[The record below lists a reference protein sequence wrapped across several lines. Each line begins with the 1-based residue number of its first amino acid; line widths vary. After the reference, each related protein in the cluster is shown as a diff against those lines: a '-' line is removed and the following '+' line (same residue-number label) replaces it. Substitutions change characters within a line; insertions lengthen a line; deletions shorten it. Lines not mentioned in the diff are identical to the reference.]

1 MTRHLRPVAAALLS
15 IGLWLAVSS
24 AQAQDAASL
33 QNWSGKA
40 DWDATVAAAKK
51 EGKLVI
57 AGPPGSTWR
66 GALTAFAEDYGI
78 PVELTQIDIT
88 FWTRLRQERQ
98 VGQYLWDAVVLPP
111 STDAYRMI
119 NDDHGMTDVRAL
131 LVLPEVV
138 DDKAW
143 AGGFENLFNDNG
155 RKYSIGFSLQ
165 ATPGA
170 WVNRD
175 KVPVSELSS
184 MDQLIEPRFKG
195 LMSSQ
200 DYHEG
205 APLNLFGPLIR
216 DPHYGADFVK
226 KMLAND
232 ITFVANGGQQVDWL
246 IRGKYP
252 IGLGILTAG
261 LLNAKAQGIADHV
274 QALPGIL
281 RYSSGNSGLMV
292 FKEAP
297 HPNAVKLYANWL
309 LTKRAQQLI
318 ADKVNYN
325 SRRLDVKV
333 ADPTTAV
340 DVSRLKDYIN
350 THREDIAPYYAQWVK
365 LAEES
370 VKH

>member
-1 MTRHLRPVAAALLS
+1 MTRHLRPVAVGLLT
-15 IGLWLAVSS
+15 IGLWLGASV
-24 AQAQDAASL
+24 AQAQDVASL
-33 QNWSGKA
+33 QNWQGNA
-40 DWDATVAAAKK
+40 DWNATIAAAKK

-57 AGPPGSTWR
+57 AGPPGATWR
-66 GALTAFAEDYGI
+66 EPLTAFAQDYGI

-88 FWTRLRQERQ
+88 FWTRLRQERT
-98 VGQYLWDAVVLPP
+98 VGQYLWDLVVLPP

-119 NDDHGMTDVRAL
+119 NEDHAIEDVRSM

-165 ATPGA
+165 ATPAA

-175 KVPVSELSS
+175 KIPASDLKT

-195 LMSSQ
+195 MMSSQ

-216 DPHYGADFVK
+216 DPRYGADFVK

-252 IGLGILTAG
+252 IALGILTAG

-274 QALPGIL
+274 EPLPGIL
-281 RYSSGNSGLMV
+281 RYSSGNSGILV

-297 HPNAVKLYANWL
+297 HPNATKAYVNWL

-318 ADKVNYN
+318 ADKVKYN
-325 SRRLDVKV
+325 SRRLDVAPV
-333 ADPTTAV
+333 DPSTTV

-350 THREDIAPYYAQWVK
+350 THREDISPYYAQWVK